1 MCINGRPSVGSWICR
16 NRPWVFSPPAGWGSR
31 DSITDFPASS
41 SPLLLFFFSSST
53 ASSRDQW
60 ALPGL
65 NRERQ
70 ISVGTAGH
78 QPRAPDFSG
87 HCWTSTVSS
96 RAGPQPNAR
105 ECQIECQNGCQI
117 ERQKE
122 CQRECQNK
130 CQKVC
135 QNRCQIECQ
144 IECQSL
150 CQKECQI
157 ECQNKY
163 AHMYLYIYI
172 YIYIVYIMLYTS
184 KRYVRN

>member
-1 MCINGRPSVGSWICR
+1 MHKWQTKRGFLNLQESTMG
-16 NRPWVFSPPAGWGSR
+16 F
-31 DSITDFPASS
+31 FPACRVRFSRFYHRLSRLLFSS
-41 SPLLLFFFSSST
+41 SALLLFV
-53 ASSRDQW
+53 
-60 ALPGL
+60 L
-65 NRERQ
+65 NRELQR
-70 ISVGTAGH
+70 SVGTAGP
-78 QPRAPDFSG
+78 QPRASDLSG
-87 HCWTSTVSS
+87 HCRTSTASARFQWALLDLNRELQSWTSAK
-96 RAGPQPNAR
+96 RQR

-172 YIYIVYIMLYTS
+172 YLVYIMLYTS

>member
-1 MCINGRPSVGSWICR
+1 MG
-16 NRPWVFSPPAGWGSR
+16 F
-31 DSITDFPASS
+31 FPACRVRFSRFYHRLSRLLFSS
-41 SPLLLFFFSSST
+41 SPLLLFV
-53 ASSRDQW
+53 
-60 ALPGL
+60 L
-65 NRERQ
+65 NRELQR
-70 ISVGTAGH
+70 SVGTAGP
-78 QPRAPDFSG
+78 QPRASDLSG
-87 HCWTSTVSS
+87 HCRTSTASARFQWALLDLNRELQSWTSAK
-96 RAGPQPNAR
+96 RQR

-135 QNRCQIECQ
+135 QNRCQIDCQ

-172 YIYIVYIMLYTS
+172 YRIYNVIYFQTVCQKLVLQGGDHWKKVI
-184 KRYVRN
+184 